1 MIRRLTFL
9 IGLCVGLGGT
19 ALAGAAILTYLLTG
33 KLPAVEMG
41 ETGQGPRPTF
51 ILLSADEVVAVVKQ
65 RAAKGRSQA
74 EQGSSG
80 LEQEVGD
87 AG

>member
-33 KLPAVEMG
+33 KLPVVEMG

-51 ILLSADEVVAVVKQ
+51 KLLSPDEMVAVVKH
-65 RAAKGRSQA
+65 RAAKGRSPA
-74 EQGSSG
+74 ERVSPD

>member
-19 ALAGAAILTYLLTG
+19 ALAGAAVLIYLLTG
-33 KLPAVEMG
+33 KLPVVEMG

-51 ILLSADEVVAVVKQ
+51 KLLSADEAVAVVK
-65 RAAKGRSQA
+65 RGSAKGHSLA

-80 LEQEVGD
+80 LEQEGGD

>member
-33 KLPAVEMG
+33 KLPVVEMG
-41 ETGQGPRPTF
+41 ETGQGPRPAF
-51 ILLSADEVVAVVKQ
+51 KLLSPDEVVAVVKQ
-65 RAAKGRSQA
+65 RTAKESSQA
-74 EQGSSG
+74 EQGASG

>member
-51 ILLSADEVVAVVKQ
+51 ALLSPDEVMAVVKQ
-65 RAAKGRSQA
+65 RAAKGGSQA